1 MGKKFKLKW
10 GRNGEVRQLK
20 KKLFYD
26 TIRQSSTRS
35 FFFIKVFLYLKNRV
49 NELFIRNARFARL
62 KLLLPKNGPSGLF
75 GGSPLNCARKP
86 LRLLFCRRISRILFR
101 YVTMTWKFV
110 CCLFCNET
118 VETKN
123 LEVRLLRSLYI
134 NSLIFINPYSF

>member
-1 MGKKFKLKW
+1 MLEVSSLVYSGITNSVDSFFQTFSQQLQ
-10 GRNGEVRQLK
+10 NGEVRQLK

-86 LRLLFCRRISRILFR
+86 LRLLFCRRISRCFVSTVSLQNKQQTNLQVI
-101 YVTMTWKFV
+101 VT
-110 CCLFCNET
+110 
-118 VETKN
+118 
-123 LEVRLLRSLYI
+123 
-134 NSLIFINPYSF
+134 